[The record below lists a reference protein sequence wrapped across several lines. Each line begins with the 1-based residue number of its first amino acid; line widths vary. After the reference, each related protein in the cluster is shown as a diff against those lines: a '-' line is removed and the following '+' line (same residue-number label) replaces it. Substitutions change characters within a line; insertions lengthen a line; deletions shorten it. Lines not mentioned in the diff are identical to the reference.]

1 MPVCLD
7 ERSAGA
13 DYRRVQSNRRRVPIM
28 QIKSILAA
36 AAAIAFMIQAWTAI
50 AAQDSRNASELFIL
64 QARAGDMPE
73 TNTEGEAEVNS
84 EDAAEATFDTQPM
97 TKSGK
102 SVATVSV
109 RSTRPQND
117 PHKDARVCLNAG
129 NNDAIIRCAEKYR
142 YR

>member
-1 MPVCLD
+1 MPVRLD

-13 DYRRVQSNRRRVPIM
+13 DYRGVQSNRRRVPM

-50 AAQDSRNASELFIL
+50 AAQDSRNASEKFIL

-73 TNTEGEAEVNS
+73 TNTRGEAEVNS
-84 EDAAEATFDTQPM
+84 EDAAEATSDTPSM
-97 TKSGK
+97 TESGK

>member
-1 MPVCLD
+1 
-7 ERSAGA
+7 
-13 DYRRVQSNRRRVPIM
+13 M

-50 AAQDSRNASELFIL
+50 AAQDSRNASEKIIL

-73 TNTEGEAEVNS
+73 TNTGGEAEENS
-84 EDAAEATFDTQPM
+84 EDAAEAALDTQPM

-102 SVATVSV
+102 SAATVSV
-109 RSTRPQND
+109 RSTRPRND
-117 PHKDARVCLNAG
+117 PHKDARVCLTAG

-142 YR
+142 